1 MMGEKLRILVF
12 NCGSSSLTYK
22 IFEVGQHEN
31 SVDLLSGKFHRIG
44 VTGSEPSYS
53 ETHYKGSCQKN
64 IMAVKNHREASSF
77 ALRYIQDNEI
87 PINCIGHRFVHGGS
101 YFQNSEVISRTVLE
115 KLEKCLPIAPIHNPI
130 ALDVIKECMKTLP
143 TVIQYVTFDSAF
155 HSSIPYCAYTYA
167 LPKHIIEI
175 FGFRKYGFHGLS
187 YLNVTKEASLLLKRP
202 STHLRIVACHLG
214 TGGSSVAA
222 IEGGYSVDTS
232 MGYSPLSGLMMSTR
246 CGDIDPM
253 LAIYI
258 MAAFSCRSSDLED
271 MLNKKSGMLGVSG
284 FSSDIR
290 DITQRMLNDKEE
302 QAQLAFDMYI
312 HRLKKYIGSYTIILN
327 GIDAL
332 VFTDDIGVH
341 NCFVREKICEDM
353 AWCGLKLDLTLN
365 RQARHDR
372 ASLVSAK
379 DSKIEILIIPSQEE
393 RSICLEGIHLLR
405 KNK

>member
-1 MMGEKLRILVF
+1 
-12 NCGSSSLTYK
+12 LTYK
-22 IFEVGQHEN
+22 IFEVGRRETI
-31 SVDLLSGKFHRIG
+31 VDLLSGKFHRIG
-44 VTGSEPSYS
+44 VRGSKPSYS
-53 ETHYKGSCQKN
+53 EIHYKGSCQKN
-64 IMAVKNHREASSF
+64 IIAVKNHREASSF
-77 ALRYIQDNEI
+77 ALKYIKNHKITID
-87 PINCIGHRFVHGGS
+87 CIGHRFVHGGS
-101 YFQNSEVISRTVLE
+101 YFQNSEVINGTVLE
-115 KLEKCLPIAPIHNPI
+115 KLKKCLPIAPIHNPI
-130 ALDVIKECMKTLP
+130 ALTIIKECMKTFP
-143 TVIQYVTFDSAF
+143 SAMQYVTFDSAF
-155 HSSIPYCAYTYA
+155 HSSIPYYAYTYA
-167 LPKHIIEI
+167 LPQKIIEQ

-187 YLNVTKEASLLLKRP
+187 YLNVAKEASRFLKIP
-202 STHLRIVACHLG
+202 ITHMRIVACHLG

-222 IEGGYSVDTS
+222 IEGGYSIDTS

-258 MAAFSCRSSDLED
+258 MAAFGYRSSDLED
-271 MLNKKSGMLGVSG
+271 MLNKKSGLLGISG

-290 DITQRMLNDKEE
+290 DITQRMSEYKEE

-327 GIDAL
+327 GIDTL

-353 AWCGLKLDLTLN
+353 AWCGLRLDLTLN
-365 RQARHDR
+365 RQSHHDR
-372 ASLVSAK
+372 VSLISAK
-379 DSKIEILIIPSQEE
+379 DSKIQILIIPSQEE